1 MANYTY
7 EQPVNIAETPKTH
20 VYNEDGEIVYTFQRY
35 YSNGIKKRLDKIM
48 DYRYFLWYNVYDAN
62 DQLVCMCKKLS
73 RKGRVYFE
81 VYDYTNEKKYLVAYD
96 KWKELVPDL
105 LISDGNLQIKL
116 DKEMEDWSK
125 FIYNDREIAK
135 WKADLDEVFKIQ
147 LEVNDN
153 SPINNVAFFIAIS
166 QCALFIGS

>member
-62 DQLVCMCKKLS
+62 DKLVCMCKKLS

-147 LEVNDN
+147 LEVNEN

>member
-7 EQPVNIAETPKTH
+7 EQPVNIAENPKTP
-20 VYNEDGEIVYTFQRY
+20 VYNERGEVVFIFQRY
-35 YSNGIKKRLDKIM
+35 YSNGLKKRLDKIM
-48 DYRYFLWYNVYDAN
+48 DYRYFLIYNVYDTN
-62 DQLVCMCKKLS
+62 ENLICMCKKLS

-81 VYDYTNEKKYLVAYD
+81 VYDYINENKYLVAYD

-105 LISDGNLQIKL
+105 LISDGNVQIKL

-125 FIYNDREIAK
+125 FIYNDSEIAK
-135 WKADLDEVFKIQ
+135 WKAELNDLFKIQ

-153 SPINNVAFFIAIS
+153 SPVNNVGFYIAIS
-166 QCALFIGS
+166 QCVLFIGS